1 MKSRVV
7 AFLVG
12 IGFLLV
18 FTEMMLSAHHSF
30 AAVFDKNK
38 PVKLTGTVTKVEW
51 LNPHVWFY
59 VDVKDGG
66 QQVTNWAFE
75 LTNPN
80 MLMRS
85 GWTKTSLKPGDAITV
100 EGFAAKDGRSVANTS
115 SVILVSTGEKL
126 FSGEAGQTSQP

>member
-12 IGFLLV
+12 IGLLMV
-18 FTEMMLSAHHSF
+18 FAEMTASAHHSF

-59 VDVKDGG
+59 VDVKDAA
-66 QQVTNWAFE
+66 QQVTNWGFE

-85 GWTKTSLKPGDAITV
+85 GWTKTSLKPGDVVTV

-115 SVILVSTGEKL
+115 SVILAGTGQKL